1 MYTMGHKHTATADGV
16 YEHLKEQILHLEL
29 PPGASISEIET
40 AEKYNIS
47 RTPVRDA
54 FKRLEREGLLEIRPH
69 IGTFISLI
77 DLNAVSDIL
86 YIREVLEYSVLSDL
100 AKVYDKSQ
108 DLRIQLIL
116 QHQKEL
122 LDSDMPIDEL
132 SRAFIHSDNEFH
144 TALFDAA
151 GKKNVIKFLYSYNS
165 QYERFRTF
173 INFNGKEDIQKL
185 YNSHLQIWDC
195 IVKND
200 LDSLKECIN
209 HHLYDGIGASSDII
223 SKTPEYFTQ
232 IHS

>member
-1 MYTMGHKHTATADGV
+1 MLYTMKKHTATSDGV
-16 YEHLKEQILHLEL
+16 YDQLKEQILHLEL
-29 PPGASISEIET
+29 PPGSAISEIET

-86 YIREVLEYSVLSDL
+86 YIRDVLEYSVLSDL
-100 AKVYDKSQ
+100 AQIYDKSQ

-116 QHQKEL
+116 QEQKDL
-122 LDSDMPIDEL
+122 LASDMPIDEL

-144 TALFDAA
+144 AALFDAA
-151 GKKNVIKFLYSYNS
+151 GKKNVIKFLHSYNS

-173 INFNGKEDIQKL
+173 INFTGKDDIQKL
-185 YNSHLQIWDC
+185 YECHVKIWDC
-195 IVKND
+195 IVTKD
-200 LDSLKECIN
+200 LAGLKECLK
-209 HHLYDGIGASSDII
+209 HHLYDGISSSHDII
-223 SKTPEYFTQ
+223 SKAPEYFTK

>member
-1 MYTMGHKHTATADGV
+1 MAHKHTATSDGV
-16 YEHLKEQILHLEL
+16 YAQLKEQILHLEL
-29 PPGASISEIET
+29 PPGSAISEIET

-54 FKRLEREGLLEIRPH
+54 FKRLEREGLLEIRAH
-69 IGTFISLI
+69 IGTFVSLI

-100 AKVYDKSQ
+100 SQIYDKSQ

-122 LDSDMPIDEL
+122 LESDMPIDEL
-132 SRAFIHSDNEFH
+132 SRAFITSDNEFH

-185 YNSHLQIWDC
+185 YECHLRIWHC
-195 IVKND
+195 VTTKD
-200 LDSLKECIN
+200 LDGLKDCIN
-209 HHLYDGIGASSDII
+209 HHLYDGISASSDII
-223 SKTPEYFTQ
+223 HKSPEYFTKL
-232 IHS
+232 HL

>member
-1 MYTMGHKHTATADGV
+1 MKKHTATSDGV

-29 PPGASISEIET
+29 PPGAAISEIET

-100 AKVYDKSQ
+100 AQIYDKSQ

-116 QHQKEL
+116 QEQKDL
-122 LDSDMPIDEL
+122 LASDLPIDEL

-173 INFNGKEDIQKL
+173 INFTGKEDIQKL
-185 YNSHLQIWDC
+185 YENHVKIWDC
-195 IVKND
+195 IVAKD
-200 LDSLKECIN
+200 LEGLKECIN
-209 HHLYDGIGASSDII
+209 HHLYDGINSSHDTI
-223 SKTPEYFTQ
+223 SKTPEYFTK